1 MTLILVTKKSP
12 ILYVLLGLFCL
23 NQVMPTVYAQE
34 STAPQISK
42 EPRGGYQFEKDPNSE
57 KKQEMPDTHKATVDL
72 DEVIAREMER
82 QENETSRQ
90 VEFWKDGEER
100 PVDDILKLSVARD
113 YKREVVLSPIKS
125 EEDAKEGR
133 DNLLSSEAKEVDKKS
148 EPTEE
153 LIPMTHGILKWN
165 RSENHAEY
173 LHKREDGTVKKF
185 DYYDLKKYVMSKVSC
200 KQPFLGNV
208 FDGSICEKTE
218 EVNKKNKLS
227 FIYIDDFV
235 EMQTPDKGEFIAI
248 TGKLGFKSK
257 DSEPLPVVSPI
268 KQPEKKTVKDKEENN
283 PPAIVEENAKDEK
296 DAALVKSKIQET
308 LIRIKDY
315 QDKARAKQIAEEISV
330 EMASAQVD
338 KEMDSFRSAI
348 QKIEKL
354 KSSPMN
360 PDMKVKVDGFL
371 EQSNHYLEEKMSK
384 DLEDFFDVKAQKM
397 MFYDEMAR
405 ALKEQWGYLKQM
417 EEVVL
422 SKREFEIS
430 TMTKDVSDMQII
442 AEQTASSILSPEEEE
457 NSQGV
462 DNILERLQF
471 FISESAEVAVE
482 VAKEIKLSASEQKNK
497 TVENEKQLE
506 EKQKQL
512 QLEAELNQQTEVLL
526 SEAKKQSEKVREN
539 LMIFNAM
546 ADEQTAF
553 EFIYK
558 GDIRSNRKGIPDFL
572 SATLTAVN
580 LPQVNQSMAKF
591 NKQLESDAESV
602 LMDIELK
609 KKNIGHDKGEIEE
622 KKAWFVGMSTGLE
635 KWTGNLAS
643 VRSEMKNKLE
653 YSAELISAQKDEKV
667 KDEIMKWHR
676 QGEEQEKR
684 LAQVENKFS
693 DLSAT
698 LRSDVL
704 TQREAYYPL
713 QFNKEVS
720 KAFDFL
726 SPAFSG
732 TQGFLKEIK
741 AGQERHR
748 QQIDLYKSDFSATIK
763 DYRNYL
769 GREEEIK
776 GLIDAK
782 KVENKNKRKDEEKE
796 KRRLEEERKQLEA
809 EKSRRQELENQ
820 RLLEIEN
827 KKKAEQEKFIADE
840 KRAAE
845 KNENDLKM
853 KNSD

>member
-1 MTLILVTKKSP
+1 
-12 ILYVLLGLFCL
+12 
-23 NQVMPTVYAQE
+23 
-34 STAPQISK
+34 
-42 EPRGGYQFEKDPNSE
+42 
-57 KKQEMPDTHKATVDL
+57 
-72 DEVIAREMER
+72 
-82 QENETSRQ
+82 
-90 VEFWKDGEER
+90 
-100 PVDDILKLSVARD
+100 
-113 YKREVVLSPIKS
+113 
-125 EEDAKEGR
+125 
-133 DNLLSSEAKEVDKKS
+133 
-148 EPTEE
+148 
-153 LIPMTHGILKWN
+153 
-165 RSENHAEY
+165 
-173 LHKREDGTVKKF
+173 
-185 DYYDLKKYVMSKVSC
+185 
-200 KQPFLGNV
+200 
-208 FDGSICEKTE
+208 
-218 EVNKKNKLS
+218 
-227 FIYIDDFV
+227 
-235 EMQTPDKGEFIAI
+235 
-248 TGKLGFKSK
+248 
-257 DSEPLPVVSPI
+257 
-268 KQPEKKTVKDKEENN
+268 
-283 PPAIVEENAKDEK
+283 
-296 DAALVKSKIQET
+296 
-308 LIRIKDY
+308 
-315 QDKARAKQIAEEISV
+315 
-330 EMASAQVD
+330 
-338 KEMDSFRSAI
+338 
-348 QKIEKL
+348 
-354 KSSPMN
+354 
-360 PDMKVKVDGFL
+360 
-371 EQSNHYLEEKMSK
+371 
-384 DLEDFFDVKAQKM
+384 
-397 MFYDEMAR
+397 
-405 ALKEQWGYLKQM
+405 
-417 EEVVL
+417 
-422 SKREFEIS
+422 
-430 TMTKDVSDMQII
+430 MTKDVSDMQII

-796 KRRLEEERKQLEA
+796 KRRLEEERK
-809 EKSRRQELENQ
+809 
-820 RLLEIEN
+820 
-827 KKKAEQEKFIADE
+827 
-840 KRAAE
+840 AA
-845 KNENDLKM
+845 
-853 KNSD
+853 